1 MKFSKNI
8 YYHWLK
14 NKDILFCKTP
24 RTFLKERI
32 KIIFEQSREIYD
44 GSRIQK
50 KLE

>member
-32 KIIFEQSREIYD
+32 KIIFEQCREIYD